1 MGFHEDSL
9 VDTIC
14 EIYVDI
20 SRLESLKPSVDVDI
34 LFTKLVLTCIPPCS
48 IDVNKLSKGVQETRA
63 KLIKLCGEAEGH
75 LESHFSEILASHSQP
90 LEKLTIFPY
99 YSNYL
104 KLSLLE
110 FNILSEY
117 STKIPNSVAFVGS
130 GPLPLTS
137 IVLALNHLKTTEFHN
152 YDINPEANLQASRL
166 VDNHPDLSKRMF
178 FHTID
183 ILDSVDQLGD
193 YDVVFL
199 AALVGM
205 DKHEKMKVVSHLSK
219 HMAPNSILMLRSA
232 HGARAFLYPVVDPC
246 ELHGFE
252 VLSVYHPTDEVI
264 NSVIIARKLDVNNSK
279 LDVNDWNMENMAS
292 PAHKILPSKCFEI
305 EAFNPLIHG
314 AMVEEVAV
322 EEILS

>member
-20 SRLESLKPSVDVDI
+20 SRLESLKPSIDVDI

-48 IDVNKLSKGVQETRA
+48 INVNKLSKG
-63 KLIKLCGEAEGH
+63 LCGKAEGH
-75 LESHFSEILASHSQP
+75 LESHFFEILASHSQP

-117 STKIPNSVAFVGS
+117 NTKIPNSVAFMGS
-130 GPLPLTS
+130 SPLLLTS
-137 IVLALNHLKTTEFHN
+137 IVLALNHLKTTEFCN
-152 YDINPEANLQASRL
+152 YDINPEGNLQASRL
-166 VDNHPDLSKRMF
+166 IDNQPDLSKRMF

-183 ILDSVDQLGD
+183 VLDYTDQLGE
-193 YDVVFL
+193 YNVIFL

-219 HMAPNSILMLRSA
+219 RMAPNSILMLRRA
-232 HGARAFLYPVVDPC
+232 HGARAFLYQVVDPC
-246 ELHGFE
+246 ELYGFE
-252 VLSVYHPTDEVI
+252 VISVYHPTY
-264 NSVIIARKLDVNNSK
+264 SNNNK
-279 LDVNDWNMENMAS
+279 YAS
-292 PAHKILPSKCFEI
+292 ADGRNERPCLHQTQTHILTI
-305 EAFNPLIHG
+305 
-314 AMVEEVAV
+314 
-322 EEILS
+322 

>member
-1 MGFHEDSL
+1 MGFHKDSL

-48 IDVNKLSKGVQETRA
+48 IDINKLSKGVQETRA
-63 KLIKLCGEAEGH
+63 KLIKLCGKVEGH
-75 LESHFSEILASHSQP
+75 LESHFSEILASHSQA

-117 STKIPNSVAFVGS
+117 STKIPNSMAFVGS
-130 GPLPLTS
+130 GPLSLTS

-152 YDINPEANLQASRL
+152 YDINPEANLQVSRL
-166 VDNHPDLSKRMF
+166 VDNQLVLSKRMF

-193 YDVVFL
+193 YDAFL
-199 AALVGM
+199 TALVGM
-205 DKHEKMKVVSHLSK
+205 DKHEKMRVVSHLSK
-219 HMAPNSILMLRSA
+219 QMVPNSILMLRSA
-232 HGARAFLYPVVDPC
+232 PGTRAFLYLVVDPC

-252 VLSVYHPTDEVI
+252 VLSIYHPTY
-264 NSVIIARKLDVNNSK
+264 SNNNKYVSAGGK
-279 LDVNDWNMENMAS
+279 NKRPCL
-292 PAHKILPSKCFEI
+292 HQTQTYILTI
-305 EAFNPLIHG
+305 
-314 AMVEEVAV
+314 
-322 EEILS
+322 

>member
-9 VDTIC
+9 VDAIC
-14 EIYVDI
+14 EIYFDI
-20 SRLESLKPSVDVDI
+20 SSLESLKPSTDVNL

-48 IDVNKLSKGVQETRA
+48 IDIDKLSKGVQEIRA
-63 KLIKLCGEAEGH
+63 ELIKLCGEAEGH
-75 LESHFSEILASHSQP
+75 LESHYSDILASYIEP
-90 LEKLTIFPY
+90 LENLTIFPY

-104 KLSLLE
+104 KLGLLE
-110 FNILSEY
+110 FQILCRHITSV
-117 STKIPNSVAFVGS
+117 PNSIAFVGS

-137 IVLALNHLKTTEFHN
+137 IVLALNHFTTTEFHN

-166 VDNHPDLSKRMF
+166 VSNHPDLSKRMF
-178 FHTID
+178 FHTAD
-183 ILDSVDQLGD
+183 VLETDNCLRD

-205 DKHEKMKVVSHLSK
+205 DKEEKMKVVSHLAK
-219 HMAPNSILMLRSA
+219 HMAPCSILMLRSA

-264 NSVIIARKLDVNNSK
+264 NSVIIARRTHAAVVLNAEKAAGALGRRT
-279 LDVNDWNMENMAS
+279 
-292 PAHKILPSKCFEI
+292 ILPCKCSEV
-305 EAFNPLIHG
+305 EAFNPLMHNC
-314 AMVEEVAV
+314 MVEEVAV
-322 EEILS
+322 EERLS

>member
-9 VDTIC
+9 VNTIC

-20 SRLESLKPSVDVDI
+20 SRLESLKPSVDVNI

-63 KLIKLCGEAEGH
+63 KLIKLCGEAQGH
-75 LESHFSEILASHSQP
+75 LESHFSEIMASNSQP

-110 FNILSEY
+110 LNIMSEY
-117 STKIPNSVAFVGS
+117 NTKVPNSMAFMGS

-137 IVLALNHLKTTEFHN
+137 I
-152 YDINPEANLQASRL
+152 ASRL
-166 VDNHPDLSKRMF
+166 
-178 FHTID
+178 ID
-183 ILDSVDQLGD
+183 SIDKLGD
-193 YDVVFL
+193 YNVVFL

-252 VLSVYHPTDEVI
+252 VLSVYHPTYS
-264 NSVIIARKLDVNNSK
+264 NNNKYASVGGRNERPCL
-279 LDVNDWNMENMAS
+279 
-292 PAHKILPSKCFEI
+292 HQTHTHILTI
-305 EAFNPLIHG
+305 
-314 AMVEEVAV
+314 
-322 EEILS
+322 

>member
-63 KLIKLCGEAEGH
+63 KLIKLCGEVEGQ
-75 LESHFSEILASHSQP
+75 LESHFSEILASYSQP

-104 KLSLLE
+104 KLSLLR

-117 STKIPNSVAFVGS
+117 STKIPNSMASMGS
-130 GPLPLTS
+130 GPMLLTS
-137 IVLALNHLKTTEFHN
+137 I
-152 YDINPEANLQASRL
+152 ANLQASRL
-166 VDNHPDLSKRMF
+166 VDNHPELSKRMF

-183 ILDSVDQLGD
+183 IMDFIDQLGD

-219 HMAPNSILMLRSA
+219 HMVPNSILMLRSA
-232 HGARAFLYPVVDPC
+232 HGTRTFLYLVVDPC

-252 VLSVYHPTDEVI
+252 VLSIYHPTY
-264 NSVIIARKLDVNNSK
+264 SNNNKYVSAGGRNERPC
-279 LDVNDWNMENMAS
+279 L
-292 PAHKILPSKCFEI
+292 HQTHIFTI
-305 EAFNPLIHG
+305 
-314 AMVEEVAV
+314 
-322 EEILS
+322 